1 MTDCDSKLPNEY
13 VIKMVGIK
21 MTSRVV
27 ADSNYLDGNFV
38 TFILNDEVVMRVNSA
53 KIVFVK
59 KL

>member
-1 MTDCDSKLPNEY
+1 MNEY
-13 VIKMVGIK
+13 VIKMVGSK
-21 MTSRVV
+21 MSTRVV

-38 TFILNDEVVMRVNSA
+38 TFILNDEVVMRINST